1 MMDLF
6 IQGIKDNTAK
16 LQDQLD
22 KSFSFKPSLDAEIN
36 PSATGGMSTG
46 GGTVVNMPINIYGAQ
61 GQDIRELA
69 DLIEQ
74 RINHNYNV
82 LSNAYGVG

>member
-1 MMDLF
+1 MIDLF
-6 IQGIKDNTAK
+6 VKGLKDNTNK
-16 LQDQLD
+16 LQDQLNE
-22 KSFSFKPSLDAEIN
+22 SFSFEPTLNAGMN
-36 PSATGGMSTG
+36 ASATGGMST

-82 LSNAYGVG
+82 LATAYGVG